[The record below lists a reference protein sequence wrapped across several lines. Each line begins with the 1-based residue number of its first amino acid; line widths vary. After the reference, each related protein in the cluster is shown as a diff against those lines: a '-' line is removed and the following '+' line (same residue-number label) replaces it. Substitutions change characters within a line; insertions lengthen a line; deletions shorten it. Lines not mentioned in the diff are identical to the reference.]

1 METSFTP
8 TGGCTVPSS
17 TTSEIKETNSLP
29 PQEENA
35 IKNGAENALN
45 VLSYFVLIVGVITAI
60 IMLIVGLSKVSHYR
74 SEEEGTAMI
83 LSAGSLLFGAIVSF
97 YVLKV
102 FRNISNNLHE
112 INMKIKK

>member
-8 TGGCTVPSS
+8 TGGFNVPSS
-17 TTSEIKETNSLP
+17 TTSEIKETNNFP

-35 IKNGAENALN
+35 IRNEAEKALN
-45 VLSYFVLIVGVITAI
+45 VLSYFTLIIGVITAI
-60 IMLIVGLSKVSHYR
+60 IMLILGLLKASHYS

-83 LSAGSLLFGAIVSF
+83 LSAGSILFGAIVSF